1 MSAPDI
7 ISTART
13 VLSDPDFQ
21 TTFPPAQPVPEQQP
35 PPEWLKSL
43 FQAIIDFL
51 KWLLD
56 LLPDGS
62 GLSDL
67 VNVVQGQGD
76 TFQVILLIVLLFLAV
91 VATVIA
97 YRWIAPRIR
106 QLKTGSPTGQD
117 TDGQPKGAEHHDLL
131 STARKLIDAGDLDAA
146 AACLFRAALGSV
158 LDEEDRR
165 EHRSQ
170 TARHLVSQL
179 QGDEPTRHLLQRLV
193 GVREAV
199 HYAGR
204 ASSPQEFESLYADV
218 SALIRRHQTV

>member
-1 MSAPDI
+1 MSAHDI
-7 ISTART
+7 ISTAKT

-21 TTFPPAQPVPEQQP
+21 TAFPAAQPVPEQQP
-35 PPEWLKSL
+35 PPEWLESFL
-43 FQAIIDFL
+43 RSIVDFL

-56 LLPDGS
+56 RLPDGS

-67 VNVVQGQGD
+67 VNVVQGLGD
-76 TFQVILLIVLLFLAV
+76 IAQVILLIVLLSVAV
-91 VATVIA
+91 MATVIA
-97 YRWIAPRIR
+97 YRWLAPRIR
-106 QLKTGSPTGQD
+106 QLKTGSPTDQG
-117 TDGQPKGAEHHDLL
+117 TDGQTKGAEHHDLL

-158 LDEEDRR
+158 LDDDERR
-165 EHRSQ
+165 ERRSQ

-179 QGDEPTRHLLQRLV
+179 QGDEPTRHLLQRLA

-204 ASSPQEFESLYADV
+204 TSSPQEFESLFADV
-218 SALIRRHQTV
+218 SALIRRHQRA

>member
-106 QLKTGSPTGQD
+106 QLKTGSPTGQA
-117 TDGQPKGAEHHDLL
+117 TDGQPTGAEHH
-131 STARKLIDAGDLDAA
+131 
-146 AACLFRAALGSV
+146 
-158 LDEEDRR
+158 ERR
-165 EHRSQ
+165 ERRSQ